1 MSLESFSKNFD
12 DGLYSTGKA
21 WRDDEG
27 RSLYGSW
34 QYAAAIARQ
43 EGLGPSDKEL
53 ETLQNHYLAKL
64 KVPEWATW
72 RKRMVKAYAEDTWW
86 LDEYFRHGPKL
97 KHPHMTEQ
105 IDIRSQSIETSPTM
119 EKAFQVVPA
128 ELSVFPFFWDTQI
141 VESILA
147 VPLLDVLLM
156 DTVTVASGTA
166 VHAQMQET
174 LSDRQMGETGEFA
187 SYQEVNITSV
197 ETPVRLKKFGGMVTI
212 SDEAMRRQRIP
223 VFARGIAR
231 IGRQIGIDMTDLVIE
246 VLINGDSQFGGLN
259 GAATVPSGV
268 PAVSGSPSYTDYVG
282 NDLNFNIGYEPT
294 DRILT
299 RAGII
304 KALGIPE
311 FKDPLAGFKFQ
322 NAGVYP
328 EIFGLMTHR
337 WDSTGSSSWS
347 SAVGTGTGMLTVQR
361 QRAALLYQEGGLVT
375 ESDRSALSEST
386 IVKSSWYLIPSVWD
400 RDATRF
406 VTGFA

>member
-1 MSLESFSKNFD
+1 VSLESFSKNFD
-12 DGLYSTGKA
+12 GGCYTQGKA
-21 WRDDEG
+21 WRDEDG
-27 RSLYGSW
+27 RGCAPY
-34 QYAAAIARQ
+34 QYAAAAARA
-43 EGLGPSDKEL
+43 EGLGPDDK
-53 ETLQNHYLAKL
+53 TLAARQAHYMEKL
-64 KVPEWATW
+64 KVPEWASW
-72 RKRMVKAYAEDTWW
+72 RKRAVKAYAEDTWW
-86 LDEYFRHGPKL
+86 LEEYFRHAPKL
-97 KHPHMTEQ
+97 KHPHMTEE
-105 IDIRSQSIETSPTM
+105 IDLRNDCIDTSPTM

-128 ELSVFPFFWDTQI
+128 ELTVFPFFWDTQI

-166 VHAQMQET
+166 VHAQMNET
-174 LSDRQMGETGEFA
+174 VSDRQMGETGEFA

-246 VLINGDSQFGGLN
+246 VLINGDTQFGGLN
-259 GAATVPSGV
+259 GAATGV
-268 PAVSGSPSYTDYVG
+268 NAAVSGSPTYTDYVS
-282 NDLNFNIGYEPT
+282 NDLNFDIGYEPT

-304 KALGIPE
+304 KVLGIPE

-328 EIFGLMTHR
+328 EVFGLSTHR

-347 SAVGTGTGMLTVQR
+347 TTTGTGNGMLTVQR
-361 QRAALLYQEGGLVT
+361 QRACLLYQEGGLVT

-386 IVKSSWYLIPSVWD
+386 IVKSSWYLIPAIWD
-400 RDATRF
+400 GLARRF
-406 VTGFA
+406 STGYA

>member
-1 MSLESFSKNFD
+1 
-12 DGLYSTGKA
+12 
-21 WRDDEG
+21 
-27 RSLYGSW
+27 
-34 QYAAAIARQ
+34 
-43 EGLGPSDKEL
+43 
-53 ETLQNHYLAKL
+53 
-64 KVPEWATW
+64 
-72 RKRMVKAYAEDTWW
+72 
-86 LDEYFRHGPKL
+86 
-97 KHPHMTEQ
+97 
-105 IDIRSQSIETSPTM
+105 
-119 EKAFQVVPA
+119 VPA

-166 VHAQMQET
+166 VHAQMNET
-174 LSDRQMGETGEFA
+174 VSDRQMGETGEFA
-187 SYQEVNITSV
+187 SFQEVNITSV

-259 GAATVPSGV
+259 GAATTVS
-268 PAVSGSPSYTDYVG
+268 ATVSGAPAYTDYVT
-282 NDLNFNIGYEPT
+282 NDMNFDIGYEPT

-299 RAGII
+299 RNGII
-304 KALGIPE
+304 KVLQVPE

-328 EIFGLMTHR
+328 EVFGLMTHR

-347 SAVGTGTGMLTVQR
+347 SAVGTGTSMLTVQR
-361 QRAALLYQEGGLVT
+361 QRAAILYQEGGLST

-386 IVKSSWYLIPSVWD
+386 VVKTTWYLIPAIWD
-400 RDATRF
+400 RAATRVGLNF
-406 VTGFA
+406 S